1 MLSFNTLYNNYILI
15 DVNKEFRTD
24 YQMCVTIK
32 IIFHYI
38 LIKKILELM
47 CRLWLARL
55 RAVQICKPAYANDER
70 SNRCQVKLSAVRQYN
85 ENPLK
90 VL

>member
-1 MLSFNTLYNNYILI
+1 MLSFNTLYSNYILI

-24 YQMCVTIK
+24 YQMCVTIR

-47 CRLWLARL
+47 CRLWLGRM

-70 SNRCQVKLSAVRQYN
+70 YN
-85 ENPLK
+85 ENPLR

>member
-1 MLSFNTLYNNYILI
+1 MLSFNTLYNNYIVI

-24 YQMCVTIK
+24 YQMCVTIR

-47 CRLWLARL
+47 CRL
-55 RAVQICKPAYANDER
+55 
-70 SNRCQVKLSAVRQYN
+70 
-85 ENPLK
+85 
-90 VL
+90 